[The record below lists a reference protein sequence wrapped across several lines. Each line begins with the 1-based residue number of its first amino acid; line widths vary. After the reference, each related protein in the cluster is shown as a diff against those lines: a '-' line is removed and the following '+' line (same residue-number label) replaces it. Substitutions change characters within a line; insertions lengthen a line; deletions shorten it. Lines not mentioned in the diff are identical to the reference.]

1 MSDLYDDA
9 RPVRDAAVAEIERL
23 IAGEPVAPDTRAANI
38 LAVHLTAVMMAFVA
52 RRHDR
57 SGGAPV
63 QDPGFHG
70 LVAAAVGSLI
80 CNISMGF
87 RPIIDGRPMQPVDV
101 AHHLLGLVALHAMSQ
116 TATSQAG
123 CEDFV
128 IPVRKDEHGDLKPVP
143 FDVLDLL
150 KGKP

>member
-57 SGGAPV
+57 WGGGRRSRIRA
-63 QDPGFHG
+63 
-70 LVAAAVGSLI
+70 
-80 CNISMGF
+80 SMAWSP
-87 RPIIDGRPMQPVDV
+87 RQSDR
-101 AHHLLGLVALHAMSQ
+101 
-116 TATSQAG
+116 
-123 CEDFV
+123 
-128 IPVRKDEHGDLKPVP
+128 
-143 FDVLDLL
+143 
-150 KGKP
+150 